1 MNSKNNIDEKL
12 KEIVDKIVQTFQ
24 PEKIILFGSYA
35 WGEPTENS
43 DVDLFVVKET
53 NELKRERQL
62 KLRHLF
68 LDFDIAAD
76 GLVFT
81 SIEVEERIKNGDFF
95 IRNIID
101 KGKLLY
107 ESK

>member
-1 MNSKNNIDEKL
+1 M
-12 KEIVDKIVQTFQ
+12 DKIIEDKLNTLVTKIIQAFQ

-35 WGEPTENS
+35 WGEPTDDS

-62 KLRHLF
+62 RLRRLF

-76 GLVFT
+76 GLIYT
-81 SIEVEERIKNGDFF
+81 PGEIEQRLAKGDFF
-95 IRNIID
+95 IRNVLD

-107 ESK
+107 EA